1 MIVGTRKN
9 PLIVYIAIALM
20 VASLIYLGLRRNR
33 SDNLPKHTPVHD
45 ER

>member
-1 MIVGTRKN
+1 MIVGTRKSS
-9 PLIVYIAIALM
+9 LIVYIAIVAM
-20 VASLIYLGLRRNR
+20 VVCLLYLGLKRGR

>member
-9 PLIVYIAIALM
+9 PLILNIAIAAI
-20 VASLIYLGLRRNR
+20 VISLLYLGLKRSR

-45 ER
+45 QR

>member
-20 VASLIYLGLRRNR
+20 LVSLLYLGLKHSR